1 MKSYKRT
8 KEWHLYI
15 KFETNHTIWTNTKP
29 LTGNIFLC
37 TIFCRINEAFWER
50 VHCQYLE
57 TFRDNSM
64 ASTRLKYASLQGS
77 GSRKN
82 SLHHMVFS
90 CLLKRYGPSLQNDT
104 KHETTSC
111 FIAEKTV
118 LDEPLFCTGSL
129 WKRFS
134 GVNPSITIR
143 SSVAQLVS
151 AHDNA
156 M

>member
-15 KFETNHTIWTNTKP
+15 KFEMNHTIWTNTKP

-57 TFRDNSM
+57 TFRD
-64 ASTRLKYASLQGS
+64 TRLKHASLQGS
-77 GSRKN
+77 VSRKN

-129 WKRFS
+129 WQRFS

>member
-1 MKSYKRT
+1 M
-8 KEWHLYI
+8 
-15 KFETNHTIWTNTKP
+15 
-29 LTGNIFLC
+29 
-37 TIFCRINEAFWER
+37 
-50 VHCQYLE
+50 HCQYLE
-57 TFRDNSM
+57 TFRD
-64 ASTRLKYASLQGS
+64 TRLKHASLQGS
-77 GSRKN
+77 VSRKN

-111 FIAEKTV
+111 FIAEETL